1 MSVFFILYHPKLV
14 SLWFIIISLVFFY
27 LCKVEFSGFLQLNGN
42 VVDSQNNSNYRDC
55 GLLRSQIMAG
65 PWQYIYMYHYEFVTA
80 RSSVSDP
87 IELFCPNVSHLR

>member
-1 MSVFFILYHPKLV
+1 MPVFSILNHPRLV
-14 SLWFIIISLVFFY
+14 SLWFINISLVFFY
-27 LCKVEFSGFLQLNGN
+27 LCKVVFSDFLQFNGN
-42 VVDSQNNSNYRDC
+42 LVDGQNNSEYRDC

-87 IELFCPNVSHLR
+87 VELFCPNVSHLR